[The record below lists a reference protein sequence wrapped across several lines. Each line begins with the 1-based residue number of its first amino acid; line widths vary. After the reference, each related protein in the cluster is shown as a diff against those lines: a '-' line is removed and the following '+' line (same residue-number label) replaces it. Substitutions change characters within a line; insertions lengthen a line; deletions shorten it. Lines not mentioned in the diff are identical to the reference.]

1 MRQWTVQDVMTRDVA
16 SVSPDASYRE
26 VVDLLTDRG
35 ISAVPV
41 VDAGGQ
47 VLGVVSEADLLHK
60 VEAVGAQE
68 RRRIIRPSRR
78 AMEKA
83 HAATAGDLMTAPAV
97 TVGPDVTVS
106 AAARRL
112 ESERVKRMPVV
123 GEAGRLLGIVSRRDL
138 LRMHTRPDR
147 DIRADVVEQVLR
159 HTLWVD
165 PEAVTV
171 DVDRG
176 TVTLRGR
183 LDSRSLARLAGELT
197 AEVPGVVS
205 VVNDLTW
212 EFDDSELVR
221 SHDSTLDSPDRLMRP
236 GRD

>member
-16 SVSPDASYRE
+16 SVPPDAAYRD

-35 ISAVPV
+35 ISAAPV

-60 VEAVGAQE
+60 VEAVGEQE
-68 RRRIIRPSRR
+68 RRRIIRASRR
-78 AMEKA
+78 AMAKA

-97 TVGPDVTVS
+97 TVGPDATVT

-123 GEAGRLLGIVSRRDL
+123 DDAGRLLGIVSRRDL
-138 LRMHTRPDR
+138 LRMHTRPDP
-147 DIRADVVEQVLR
+147 DIRTDVVEQVLR
-159 HTLWVD
+159 HTLWID
-165 PEAVTV
+165 PASVTV

-176 TVTLRGR
+176 AVTLTGR
-183 LDSRSLARLAGELT
+183 LDNRSLAGLAVELA

-205 VVNDLTW
+205 VVDKLTW
-212 EFDDSELVR
+212 GFDDSELIR
-221 SHDSTLDSPDRLMRP
+221 SRDSTLDSPDRLMRP

>member
-16 SVSPDASYRE
+16 SVPPDASYRE
-26 VVDLLTDRG
+26 VVDLLIDRG
-35 ISAVPV
+35 VSAAPV

-60 VEAVGAQE
+60 VEAVGERE
-68 RRRIIRPSRR
+68 RRRIVRASRR
-78 AMEKA
+78 VMEKA

-97 TVGPDVTVS
+97 TVGPDATVT

-112 ESERVKRMPVV
+112 EGERVKRMPVV
-123 GEAGRLLGIVSRRDL
+123 DGAGRLLGIVSRRDL
-138 LRMHTRPDR
+138 LRMHTRSDR

-165 PEAVTV
+165 PEAMTV

-176 TVTLRGR
+176 TVTLHGR
-183 LDSRSLARLAGELT
+183 LDNRSLARLAVEFT
-197 AEVPGVVS
+197 AEVAGVVS
-205 VVNDLTW
+205 VVDQLTW
-212 EFDDSELVR
+212 DFDDSGLVR
-221 SHDSTLDSPDRLMRP
+221 SHDSTLDSADRLLRP

>member
-1 MRQWTVQDVMTRDVA
+1 VRQWTVQDVMTRDVA
-16 SVSPDASYRE
+16 QVSPDAAYRE
-26 VVDLLTDRG
+26 VVDLLIDRG
-35 ISAVPV
+35 VSAAPV
-41 VDAGGQ
+41 VDTSGQ

-60 VEAVGAQE
+60 VEAVGEQE
-68 RRRIIRPSRR
+68 RRRIIRASRR

-97 TVGPDVTVS
+97 TVGPDATVT

-123 GEAGRLLGIVSRRDL
+123 DEAGHLLGIVSRRDL
-138 LRMHTRPDR
+138 LRMHSRPDQ
-147 DIRADVVEQVLR
+147 DIRADVVQQVLR
-159 HTLWVD
+159 HTLWID
-165 PEAVTV
+165 SEAVTV

-176 TVTLRGR
+176 TVTLTGR
-183 LDSRSLARLAGELT
+183 LDNRSLAGLAVELA

-205 VVNDLTW
+205 VVDKLSW
-212 EFDDSELVR
+212 AFDDSELIR
-221 SHDSTLDSPDRLMRP
+221 SRDSTLDSPDRLMRP

>member
-1 MRQWTVQDVMTRDVA
+1 VP
-16 SVSPDASYRE
+16 PDAAYRD

-35 ISAVPV
+35 ISAAPV
-41 VDAGGQ
+41 VDAAGQ

-60 VEAVGAQE
+60 VEAVGERE
-68 RRRIIRPSRR
+68 RRRIIRASRR
-78 AMEKA
+78 AEEKA

-97 TVGPDVTVS
+97 TVGPDATVT

-123 GEAGRLLGIVSRRDL
+123 DDAGRLLGIVSRRDL

-165 PEAVTV
+165 PAAVTV

-176 TVTLRGR
+176 SVTLAGR
-183 LDSRSLARLAGELT
+183 LDNRSLAGLAVELA

-205 VVNDLTW
+205 VVDNLTW
-212 EFDDSELVR
+212 AFDDSGLVR
-221 SHDSTLDSPDRLMRP
+221 SRDSTLDSPDRLMRP

>member
-97 TVGPDVTVS
+97 TVGPDATVS

-138 LRMHTRPDR
+138 LHMHTRPDR

-165 PEAVTV
+165 PGGG
-171 DVDRG
+171 D
-176 TVTLRGR
+176 GR
-183 LDSRSLARLAGELT
+183 R
-197 AEVPGVVS
+197 
-205 VVNDLTW
+205 
-212 EFDDSELVR
+212 
-221 SHDSTLDSPDRLMRP
+221 RP
-236 GRD
+236 GHGDAARAARQSQPGPPGRGADRRGARCGVRRQRPDLGVRRQ

>member
-16 SVSPDASYRE
+16 SVPPDASYRE
-26 VVDLLTDRG
+26 VVDLLIDRG
-35 ISAVPV
+35 VSAAPV

-97 TVGPDVTVS
+97 TVGPDATVS